1 MRINFIYNSHFIYFF
16 SMNTPISNYMVSSP
30 LIFVILLTGC
40 ASLSGNNSTAE
51 RYLACPE
58 NSVWAGALET
68 LRPYPVI
75 EKNQEKGLIET
86 DWREQ
91 PVQGRP
97 YGLFGRDGLGDKER
111 SRLTLSL
118 KPIQSG
124 VVHIELTERRQHW
137 GFRGGAQIY
146 QWYPVEPS
154 QAELNSLINQL
165 TARLDKEGC
174 LVES

>member
-1 MRINFIYNSHFIYFF
+1 MTKI
-16 SMNTPISNYMVSSP
+16 MNLFLTYISYRLLLP
-30 LIFVILLTGC
+30 LFLMLTGC
-40 ASLSGNNSTAE
+40 ASLSGAVPSIE
-51 RYLACPE
+51 RYLACPQD
-58 NSVWAGALET
+58 SVWEGALET
-68 LRPYPVI
+68 FHSYPMI
-75 EKNQEKGLIET
+75 KKNQEKGIIET

-97 YGLFGRDGLGDKER
+97 YGLFSRDGLGDKER

-124 VVHIELTERRQHW
+124 VIHLQLSQRRQHW

-146 QWYPVEPS
+146 QWYPIEPS
-154 QAELNSLINQL
+154 QSELNSLINQL
-165 TARLDKEGC
+165 TAQLDKKGC

>member
-1 MRINFIYNSHFIYFF
+1 MKF
-16 SMNTPISNYMVSSP
+16 SIAQMTSLPSFLSIV
-30 LIFVILLTGC
+30 LLSGC
-40 ASLSGNNSTAE
+40 SSLSGTVPPIE
-51 RYLACPE
+51 RYLACPQD
-58 NSVWAGALET
+58 SVWAGALKT

-75 EKNQEKGLIET
+75 EKNQEKGIIET

-97 YGLFGRDGLGDKER
+97 YGLFSRDGLGDKER

-124 VVHIELTERRQHW
+124 VVHVQLTERRQHW

-154 QAELNSLINQL
+154 QTALNSLINQL
-165 TARLDKEGC
+165 TALLDKEGC